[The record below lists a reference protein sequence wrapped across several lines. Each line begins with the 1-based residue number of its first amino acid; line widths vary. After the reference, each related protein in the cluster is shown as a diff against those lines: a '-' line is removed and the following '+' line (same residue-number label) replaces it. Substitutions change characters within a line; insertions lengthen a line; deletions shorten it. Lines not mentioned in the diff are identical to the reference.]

1 MDKFDKI
8 RKEIDLIDN
17 QLLKLF
23 NERAIWAIELGQIKK
38 EKMLDIYDPERE
50 LDIIE
55 MMLKQN
61 SGPLDEKAVRGLF
74 QRLIDESRRVEK
86 FSVSEVEAAET
97 ETIKREKK

>member
-1 MDKFDKI
+1 MDKFDEI

-50 LDIIE
+50 LEIIE

-86 FSVSEVEAAET
+86 FSVSEEVAEQT